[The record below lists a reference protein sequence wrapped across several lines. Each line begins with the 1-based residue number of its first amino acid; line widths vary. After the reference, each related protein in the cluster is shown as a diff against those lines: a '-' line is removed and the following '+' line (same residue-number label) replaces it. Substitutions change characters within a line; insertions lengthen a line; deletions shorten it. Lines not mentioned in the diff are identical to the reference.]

1 MSRVE
6 IIYKCLV
13 SCLDGLNTKDV
24 YIKITPLKERFAVI
38 LLKRQILSLPNEPS
52 IMEIDFDATRETI
65 NALVTTDNFDSDT
78 QAQLKE
84 LNENGI
90 FKSNYIETDEDL
102 IALRDKLCLLI
113 NVFLVAKPKEGNG
126 DMTHTDKQDNY
137 CKSNEEKI
145 DALYKDLR
153 DLVLDN
159 ASNFLEETITRECTT
174 LSFDTL
180 QGHTEIDYFEYHGQA
195 SLDINIVSSG
205 WELYVNSQSSGAT
218 INKLGE
224 LAKSK
229 LSRWLNDGLLE
240 EEKQDE
246 SGKSEDG
253 LKEYIKEKAKKEQD
267 YLKEWAKNFN
277 PYDGW

>member
-24 YIKITPLKERFAVI
+24 TIKITPIKQRFAMI
-38 LLKRQILSLPNEPS
+38 LLKRQMLSLPNEPN
-52 IMEIDFDATRETI
+52 IMEIDFDTTLETI
-65 NALVTTDNFDSDT
+65 NALVTSDNFDSNT
-78 QAQLKE
+78 QAQLNE

-90 FKSNYIETDEDL
+90 FKFNYVQTDEDL
-102 IALRDKLCLLI
+102 IALRDKLYLLI
-113 NVFLVAKPKEGNG
+113 NVFLAAKPKEGNG
-126 DMTHTDKQDNY
+126 DMHHTDKQDNPS
-137 CKSNEEKI
+137 KSNEEKI
-145 DALYKDLR
+145 GALYKELR

-205 WELYVNSQSSGAT
+205 WEIYANSQSSGAT
-218 INKLGE
+218 IDKLGK

-229 LSRWLNDGLLE
+229 LSRWLNGGLLE
-240 EEKQDE
+240 EEKFY
-246 SGKSEDG
+246 K
-253 LKEYIKEKAKKEQD
+253 LRKAKEQE
-267 YLKEWAKNFN
+267 K
-277 PYDGW
+277 